1 MAKGLDKKK
10 DVKKPKKSIKEKKAA
25 KKEKKNKQSLLGT
38 FYEKYLKIKSK
49 DAYKKIYYRFVIE

>member
-25 KKEKKNKQSLLGT
+25 KKEKKNKQPSLET
-38 FYEKYLKIKSK
+38 FI
-49 DAYKKIYYRFVIE
+49 IYFL

>member
-25 KKEKKNKQSLLGT
+25 KKEKKNKQPSLETL
-38 FYEKYLKIKSK
+38 I
-49 DAYKKIYYRFVIE
+49 IYFL